1 MIERALIERALP
13 DAAATERLGAEFA
26 RAVPWSAPQAVTVY
40 LQGDLG
46 AGKTTLVRGLL
57 RELGV
62 TGTVRSPSYT
72 LLETYECSGHR
83 VLHLD
88 LYRLAGSAD
97 VAGLGLRDELD
108 PGVLLLIEWPER
120 AAGSLPPADLIVA
133 LSAMGE
139 GRYARIEGM
148 GSAGQAWLHGLGSAM
163 GIQN

>member
-1 MIERALIERALP
+1 MP
-13 DAAATERLGAEFA
+13 DAAATERLGAQLA
-26 RAVPWSAPQAVTVY
+26 RAVPWAAPQAVTVH
-40 LQGDLG
+40 LRGELG

-62 TGTVRSPSYT
+62 SGTVRSPSYT

-97 VAGLGLRDELD
+97 VASLGLRDELD

-120 AAGSLPPADLIVA
+120 ADGSLPRPDLLVT
-133 LSAMGE
+133 LSVLDE
-139 GRYARIEGM
+139 GRRARIEGPGVA
-148 GSAGQAWLHGLGSAM
+148 GSAWLSR
-163 GIQN
+163 IEWS

>member
-1 MIERALIERALP
+1 MIERALP
-13 DAAATERLGAEFA
+13 DAAATERLGAQLA
-26 RAVPWSAPQAVTVY
+26 RAVPWTAPRALTTY
-40 LQGDLG
+40 LQGELG

-62 TGTVRSPSYT
+62 SGTVRSPSYT
-72 LLETYECSGHR
+72 LLETYECAGHR

-120 AAGSLPPADLIVA
+120 AAGSLPRPDLSVS
-133 LSAMGE
+133 LSSLAE
-139 GRYARIEGM
+139 GRHARIEGS
-148 GSAGQAWLHGLGSAM
+148 GAAGRAWLAAVGGDG